1 MTTLL
6 TGATGFVGSAV
17 LRRLLAAGH
26 DVRVLVRP
34 GGDRQNLARL
44 PIEIAE
50 GDLCDHAS
58 LKHAVSGCRVL
69 FHVAADYR
77 LWVRDPVAMFRTNV
91 EGTRALM
98 QAAQNAG
105 VELVVYTS
113 SVATLGL
120 DASGEPADETTPV
133 SLAAMVGPYKR
144 SKFVAEQVVREMAAQ
159 GLPAIIVNPS
169 MPVGPRD
176 IKPTPTGRV
185 IIDAARGWIPV
196 YVETGLNV
204 VHVDDVAEGHLL
216 ALQHGRVGEQ
226 YILGGE
232 DMNFRQFLTTIAGLS
247 GRRPPLFRLPHAAA
261 LPIAHA
267 AESWARLT
275 GRKPLASVDE
285 VRMARKLMFFS
296 SGKAARELGY
306 RARPAVEA
314 LADALDWFG
323 AAGYCPLSRR
333 AA

>member
-6 TGATGFVGSAV
+6 TGATGFIGSAV

-26 DVRVLVRP
+26 EVRVLVRP
-34 GGDRQNLARL
+34 GGDRRNLAGL
-44 PIEIAE
+44 PIAIVE
-50 GDLCDHAS
+50 GDLCEAAS
-58 LKHAVSGCRVL
+58 LQRAVIGCRAL

-77 LWVRDPVAMFRTNV
+77 LWVPDPAAMFRANV

-98 QAAQNAG
+98 QAAQAAG
-105 VELVVYTS
+105 VEVVVYTS
-113 SVATLGL
+113 SVATLGVHTTGL
-120 DASGEPADETTPV
+120 PADETTPV
-133 SLAAMVGPYKR
+133 SIAAMVGPYKR
-144 SKFVAEQVVREMAAQ
+144 SKFVAEQVVREMIAQ

-185 IIDAARGWIPV
+185 IIDAARGRIPV

-204 VHVDDVAEGHLL
+204 VHVDDVADGHLR
-216 ALQHGRVGEQ
+216 ALQHGRVGEK
-226 YILGGE
+226 YILGGD
-232 DMNFRQFLTTIAGLS
+232 DMSFRQLLITIAGLS

-275 GRKPLASVDE
+275 GRQPLASVDE

-296 SGKAARELGY
+296 SGKAAQELGY
-306 RARPAVEA
+306 RARPAAEA
-314 LADALDWFG
+314 LADALAWF
-323 AAGYCPLSRR
+323 ASAGYFPSTR

>member
-34 GGDRQNLARL
+34 GGDRRNLARL

-77 LWVRDPVAMFRTNV
+77 LWVRDPAAMFRTNV

-98 QAAQNAG
+98 QAAQGAG
-105 VELVVYTS
+105 IERVVYTS

-144 SKFVAEQVVREMAAQ
+144 SKFVAEQVVREMVVQ

-169 MPVGPRD
+169 MPIGPRD

-185 IIDAARGWIPV
+185 IIDAARGRIPV

-216 ALQHGRVGEQ
+216 ALERGRVGEQ
-226 YILGGE
+226 YILGGD
-232 DMNFRQFLTTIAGLS
+232 DMSFRQFLTTIAGLS

-306 RARPAVEA
+306 RARPASEA

-323 AAGYCPLSRR
+323 TSGYWSPSTR

>member
-1 MTTLL
+1 M
-6 TGATGFVGSAV
+6 
-17 LRRLLAAGH
+17 
-26 DVRVLVRP
+26 
-34 GGDRQNLARL
+34 
-44 PIEIAE
+44 
-50 GDLCDHAS
+50 
-58 LKHAVSGCRVL
+58 
-69 FHVAADYR
+69 FH
-77 LWVRDPVAMFRTNV
+77 TNV
-91 EGTRALM
+91 EGTRVLM
-98 QAAQNAG
+98 QAAQAAG
-105 VELVVYTS
+105 IDRVVYTS

-144 SKFVAEQVVREMAAQ
+144 SKFVAEQVVREMVAK

-169 MPVGPRD
+169 MPIGPRD

-185 IIDAARGWIPV
+185 IIDAARGRIPV

-216 ALQHGRVGEQ
+216 ALARGRVGEQ
-226 YILGGE
+226 YILGGD
-232 DMNFRQFLTTIAGLS
+232 DMSFRQFLTTIAGLS

-306 RARPAVEA
+306 RARPASEA

-323 AAGYCPLSRR
+323 TSGYCSPSTR

>member
-6 TGATGFVGSAV
+6 TGATGFIGSAV

-34 GGDRQNLARL
+34 GGDRRNLAGL
-44 PIEIAE
+44 PIGIVE
-50 GDLCDHAS
+50 GDLCDAAS
-58 LKHAVSGCRVL
+58 LQRAVIGCRAL

-77 LWVRDPVAMFRTNV
+77 LWVPDPAAMYRANV
-91 EGTRALM
+91 EGTRTLM
-98 QAAQNAG
+98 QAAQAAG
-105 VELVVYTS
+105 VEVVVYTS
-113 SVATLGL
+113 SVATLGVNTT
-120 DASGEPADETTPV
+120 GRPADETTPV
-133 SLAAMVGPYKR
+133 SIAAMVGPYKR
-144 SKFVAEQVVREMAAQ
+144 SKFVAEQVVREMIAQ

-185 IIDAARGWIPV
+185 IIDAARGRIPV

-204 VHVDDVAEGHLL
+204 VHVDDVADGHLR
-216 ALQHGRVGEQ
+216 ALQHGRVGEK
-226 YILGGE
+226 YILGGD
-232 DMNFRQFLTTIAGLS
+232 DMSFRQLLITIAGLS

-275 GRKPLASVDE
+275 GRQPLASVDE

-296 SGKAARELGY
+296 SRKAAQELGY
-306 RARPAVEA
+306 RARPATEA
-314 LADALDWFG
+314 LADALAWF
-323 AAGYCPLSRR
+323 ASAGYFPSTR

>member
-6 TGATGFVGSAV
+6 TGATGFIGSAV

-34 GGDRQNLARL
+34 GGDRRNLAGL
-44 PIEIAE
+44 PIDIVE
-50 GDLCDHAS
+50 GDLCDAAS
-58 LKHAVSGCRVL
+58 LQRAVIGCRAL

-77 LWVRDPVAMFRTNV
+77 LWVPDPAAMYRANV
-91 EGTRALM
+91 EGTRTLM
-98 QAAQNAG
+98 QAAQAAG
-105 VELVVYTS
+105 VEVVVYTS
-113 SVATLGL
+113 SVATLGVNTT
-120 DASGEPADETTPV
+120 GRPADETTPV
-133 SLAAMVGPYKR
+133 SIAAMVGPYKR
-144 SKFVAEQVVREMAAQ
+144 SKFVAEQVVREMIVQ

-185 IIDAARGWIPV
+185 IIDAARGRIPV

-204 VHVDDVAEGHLL
+204 VHVDDVADGHLR
-216 ALQHGRVGEQ
+216 ALQHGRVGEK
-226 YILGGE
+226 YILGGD
-232 DMNFRQFLTTIAGLS
+232 DMSFRQLLITIAGLS

-275 GRKPLASVDE
+275 GRQPLASVDE

-296 SGKAARELGY
+296 SSKAAQELGY
-306 RARPAVEA
+306 RARPATEA
-314 LADALDWFG
+314 LADALAWF
-323 AAGYCPLSRR
+323 ASAGYFPSTR